1 MADENKKQE
10 YVWPVELR
18 ENKITERTDD
28 YTASVKTFSDTKSLE
43 YIAKEIV
50 RERTEYREDTILS
63 IMKLVEEKIRHVLYS
78 GYPVMTENVRF
89 SPTITGSFDSHGEVL
104 DDKGMK
110 CGVNVTVNQ
119 IVKDGLAGVK
129 LYIDSVQ
136 ELGGAKID
144 RVKDLTTGKTDGTV
158 TPGGMVEVTGSKI
171 KCLNEDGSG
180 IGHFRLYNESESAEE
195 VKVLGVNDPSKI
207 IFIFPTCLLAG
218 NYRLEIETYFS
229 NTSTML
235 KNPRTLVCPVT
246 LKVE

>member
-1 MADENKKQE
+1 MADENKTQT

-18 ENKITERTDD
+18 ENKITEQTDD
-28 YTASVKTFSDTKSLE
+28 YTASVKTFNDTKTME
-43 YIAKEIV
+43 DVARDIT
-50 RERTEYREDTILS
+50 RERTEYRLDTILN
-63 IMKLVEEKIRHVLYS
+63 IEKLVAEKIRHFLYS
-78 GYPVMTENVRF
+78 GYSVMTENV
-89 SPTITGSFDSHGEVL
+89 
-104 DDKGMK
+104 
-110 CGVNVTVNQ
+110 GVNVTVNQ

-171 KCLNEDGSG
+171 KCINADGSG

-195 VKVLGVNDPSKI
+195 VTVLGVNDPSKI
-207 IFIFPTCLLAG
+207 IFIFPTGLLAG
-218 NYRLEIETYFS
+218 NYRLEIETYFAS
-229 NTSTML
+229 GNSLL
-235 KNPRTLVCPVT
+235 KNPRTLVCPVP